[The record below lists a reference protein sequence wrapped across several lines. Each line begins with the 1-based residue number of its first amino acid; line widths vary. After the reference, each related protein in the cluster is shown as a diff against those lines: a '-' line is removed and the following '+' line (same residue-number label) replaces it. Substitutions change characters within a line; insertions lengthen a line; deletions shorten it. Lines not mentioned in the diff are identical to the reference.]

1 MRDIVGLREGD
12 IIRLS
17 NVRTTDPLVM
27 KIGNMSKYLCRP
39 GVVGNKVAVQIIKQ
53 IEDIETSDV
62 EELAAG
68 AEEEL

>member
-1 MRDIVGLREGD
+1 M
-12 IIRLS
+12 
-17 NVRTTDPLVM
+17 VM

-53 IEDIETSDV
+53 LEDIETSDV